1 MVDSRTLAVVSAGL
15 GQPSTTKLLADRLA
29 TAARDQLRARDIEV
43 ALVEVELRGQAHA
56 IVDNL
61 LTGFAPAGLAPL
73 IEAVTGAD
81 GLVVVSPVFNAS
93 YSGLFKSFF
102 DILPE
107 GALADRPVLIAA
119 TGGTARHSL
128 VLEHALRP
136 MFTYLRAVV
145 MPTGVFAAAEDWAGV
160 DAPGILRQR
169 IDRAAAELADQVARH
184 GQRPSPDPF
193 ALRTSFEDLLP

>member
-15 GQPSTTKLLADRLA
+15 GQPSSTKLLADRLA
-29 TAARDQLRARDIEV
+29 AAAGDQLRARDIEV

-160 DAPGILRQR
+160 DASGVLRQR
-169 IDRAAAELADQVARH
+169 IDRAAAELADQVARR
-184 GQRPSPDPF
+184 GQRPAADPF